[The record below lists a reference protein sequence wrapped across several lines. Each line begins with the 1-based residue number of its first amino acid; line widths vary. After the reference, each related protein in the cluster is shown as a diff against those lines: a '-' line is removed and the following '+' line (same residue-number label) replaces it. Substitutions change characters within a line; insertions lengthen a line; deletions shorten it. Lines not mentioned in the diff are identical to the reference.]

1 MFVVFEEIVVA
12 WEIYITK
19 FFFVLYLWF
28 AFLET
33 EHTIPLQS

>member
-1 MFVVFEEIVVA
+1 MFVVFEEIVIT
-12 WEIYITK
+12 WEIYIGK

-28 AFLET
+28 VSLET